1 MRGHFYLP
9 TNIHVFFSQKLLFL
23 IHLLFSFYVS
33 EAKDLATSYEVKYIE
48 TSCVLKHNVDELLV
62 GVTKQILLRKEKD
75 ESGSCSNAGAGARS
89 SSSRV
94 TQSCKSLIFW
104 NIFSQFR
111 TENIP
116 HSGLWCEPELFWWAC
131 LEYTNHQ
138 NIIFRVII
146 FTFCEEIKSVLYIVM
161 NIVKLMFCKS
171 INQSLM
177 LSINEWI
184 N

>member
-1 MRGHFYLP
+1 MRGHFFLL
-9 TNIHVFFSQKLLFL
+9 TNIHVFLFTEASL
-23 IHLLFSFYVS
+23 SKIHLLFSFYVS

-89 SSSRV
+89 SRV
-94 TQSCKSLIFW
+94 TQSCKSLILFW

-111 TENIP
+111 TEKIP

-146 FTFCEEIKSVLYIVM
+146 FTFCEEITSVL
-161 NIVKLMFCKS
+161 
-171 INQSLM
+171 
-177 LSINEWI
+177 
-184 N
+184 

>member
-1 MRGHFYLP
+1 MF
-9 TNIHVFFSQKLLFL
+9 FFSQKLLFL

-89 SSSRV
+89 SRV

-146 FTFCEEIKSVLYIVM
+146 FTFCEEITSVLYIVM